1 MKGKIAAGAIVATG
15 LIAGGAMYYLQVY
28 AFYERLGPEA
38 GKDVTLVAA
47 ATEMPEAMEVA
58 GFTGIDGT
66 SSPLRYRGCFTTPT
80 PPATLAETFLPYE
93 GAEPLNAPGWFD
105 CFDAKRIGADLGS
118 GAAQAFLSQREIAD
132 GVDRVVAVYEDGRA
146 FAWHQ
151 LNEKYRD

>member
-47 ATEMPEAMEVA
+47 ATEMPEAMEAA

-80 PPATLAETFLPYE
+80 PLATLGETFLPYE
-93 GAEPLNAPGWFD
+93 GAEPLNAPGWFE
-105 CFDAKRIGADLGS
+105 CFDAKRIGADLES

-132 GVDRVVAVYEDGRA
+132 GVDRVIAVYEDGRA